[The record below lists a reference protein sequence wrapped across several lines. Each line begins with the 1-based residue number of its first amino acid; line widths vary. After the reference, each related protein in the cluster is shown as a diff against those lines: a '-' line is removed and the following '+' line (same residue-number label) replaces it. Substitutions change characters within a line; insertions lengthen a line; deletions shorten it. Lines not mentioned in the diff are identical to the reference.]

1 MKRTTLLF
9 LAAAVMLSFP
19 PVSFAGEA
27 PHPSKP
33 PCHWPQDRN
42 CPHVEPGK
50 IPCDQ
55 GACSEKK
62 GSAKKAAKKSE
73 KKASKKSEEK
83 GKEQKP

>member
-1 MKRTTLLF
+1 MKRITLLF

-50 IPCDQ
+50 LPYDP
-55 GACSEKK
+55 GTRPEKK
-62 GSAKKAAKKSE
+62 ESAK
-73 KKASKKSEEK
+73 
-83 GKEQKP
+83 